1 MTATHQQAADNK
13 NFSIVKDDSFR
24 DVPNKRQLGSNIIN
38 HVHVESTPAK
48 SQKALHEELKV
59 GVMLPFSDAFMYSKR
74 RVKPAVEMALS
85 EYLPLSYHTI
95 YLDSRCR
102 QDYCLNELYNLKV
115 TEKTIHLLLGPVC
128 DYCLSPVA
136 NQLLFWN
143 VPTISPGGIAKEFSQ
158 PDGHTVLT
166 RVGLSGMEKLA
177 AAAREIL
184 QTHNLTRVLLLYD
197 PEGQGNII
205 DLLCHFLISAFHK
218 EMEGQLQQDY
228 YKFQGEKTPNFTN
241 ILKQEVG
248 FKFSVGGVNYTN
260 RIGVILPESDDYHF
274 SIHRCV
280 PAIRAGIEEAYK
292 RQYLDR
298 DSIQFSIEYQ
308 DSKCDGVGAPLAA
321 FHYITNGLADVFFGP
336 VCDYSLAPVARF
348 SPVWNIPVISPGGMA
363 SDFGAKTSGEKE
375 FGTLTRVGDNFYSLR
390 DAYSKLMETYEWKK
404 THLIYDAQGQN
415 YVMEGFCHLAMA
427 SLRMLHKIENV
438 YYNINEKL
446 VGNVD
451 GKFNATDLLVNKIG
465 SEYGGKIR
473 D

>member
-1 MTATHQQAADNK
+1 M
-13 NFSIVKDDSFR
+13 DDSKTLYFH
-24 DVPNKRQLGSNIIN
+24 LIMAGSVLCI
-38 HVHVESTPAK
+38 
-48 SQKALHEELKV
+48 L
-59 GVMLPFSDAFMYSKR
+59 
-74 RVKPAVEMALS
+74 
-85 EYLPLSYHTI
+85 
-95 YLDSRCR
+95 
-102 QDYCLNELYNLKV
+102 
-115 TEKTIHLLLGPVC
+115 VC
-128 DYCLSPVA
+128 
-136 NQLLFWN
+136 
-143 VPTISPGGIAKEFSQ
+143 
-158 PDGHTVLT
+158 
-166 RVGLSGMEKLA
+166 
-177 AAAREIL
+177 
-184 QTHNLTRVLLLYD
+184 
-197 PEGQGNII
+197 
-205 DLLCHFLISAFHK
+205 LLCS
-218 EMEGQLQQDY
+218 
-228 YKFQGEKTPNFTN
+228 
-241 ILKQEVG
+241 LKIYG
-248 FKFSVGGVNYTN
+248 IVGGVNYTN
-260 RIGVILPESDDYHF
+260 RIGVILPESDDYQF

-280 PAIRAGIEEAYK
+280 PAIQAGIEEAYK

-451 GKFNATDLLVNKIG
+451 GKFNTTDMLVNKIG